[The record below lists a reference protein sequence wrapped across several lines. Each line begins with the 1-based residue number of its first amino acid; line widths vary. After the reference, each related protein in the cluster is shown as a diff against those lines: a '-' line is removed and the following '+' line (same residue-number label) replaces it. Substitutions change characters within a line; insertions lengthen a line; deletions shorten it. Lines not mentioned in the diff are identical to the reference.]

1 MSFSS
6 RVFFVHCPCSLDS
19 LSAPQQ
25 LAAHCAGT
33 NVPILEQEKAICI
46 HEKKKFIYLFIYN
59 SVFLFAVNEGSKI
72 LDLLEKVTLT
82 LCFQEHIFNF

>member
-6 RVFFVHCPCSLDS
+6 CVFSVHCPCSLDS

-33 NVPILEQEKAICI
+33 NVPILEQEKVICI
-46 HEKKKFIYLFIYN
+46 HEKKEVIFIYLFTTV
-59 SVFLFAVNEGSKI
+59 VFYLQ
-72 LDLLEKVTLT
+72 LT
-82 LCFQEHIFNF
+82 KEVKYWICLKR